1 MFQYSPSPATIK
13 APYSRKDSLYV
24 SREQWFQIYK
34 AYKASHLSRSVFFNT
49 KLTLLFPEMKGVGR
63 TTFYDHVSRIDMLGE
78 SKFQLR
84 LQSSCSNNDYWDKTY
99 QAYLDSG
106 TNVLME
112 YFSLLML
119 LLSNNDQNF
128 LTNSV
133 TRYPINFVHYIL
145 GSNIY
150 KLSFDHIPTEKAA

>member
-1 MFQYSPSPATIK
+1 
-13 APYSRKDSLYV
+13 L
-24 SREQWFQIYK
+24 
-34 AYKASHLSRSVFFNT
+34 
-49 KLTLLFPEMKGVGR
+49 
-63 TTFYDHVSRIDMLGE
+63 
-78 SKFQLR
+78 
-84 LQSSCSNNDYWDKTY
+84 
-99 QAYLDSG
+99 
-106 TNVLME
+106 
-112 YFSLLML
+112 L